1 MLYYCTV
8 FAVAYKN
15 KNNTGYFRTNSFI
28 RELIYMTKTTLDRR
42 LFMKGAGAA
51 TFMAGAASI
60 PATSSVAQGLGQVH
74 MSMAYDLNEEFNRIG
89 SGDFKWDAIRRN
101 ARPYNVPFP
110 MGVADMDFRTLP
122 HITAA
127 LQKRLNHHNWG
138 YEAAPADY
146 KQNIVDWNKKR
157 YNEDIDPAT
166 LVNCIG
172 VLDGVTSA
180 LVTWCDPGDKVIL
193 HTPNYSSF
201 FGVIPGSLC
210 ELAESD
216 LIYNDGVYDFDYD
229 DTERLLRE
237 GAKAIILCN
246 PQNPTGNCWT
256 ADQLRRL
263 GDLANQYGALVL
275 ADEIHCDFVNKHAE
289 YVPYASL
296 GEEYAMNSVTQKSA
310 SKSFNLAAHRTA
322 YMYSK
327 NKDLIDRIVKEGI
340 HHRALMHTMG
350 TIACNAAYKHGATY
364 MDDMQAYIDGNSRFL
379 ANFCSEKLPLID
391 FNIQGGTYLAWLDC
405 KKLADKLG
413 DPEGDDRVGDMM
425 QKFFIQKAGVNV
437 NPGENYGRTGVGFM
451 RMNLGTTHRKLHGA
465 LNAIEKACNEL

>member
-1 MLYYCTV
+1 
-8 FAVAYKN
+8 
-15 KNNTGYFRTNSFI
+15 
-28 RELIYMTKTTLDRR
+28 MTKTKLDRR

-51 TFMAGAASI
+51 SVMAGAATLPS
-60 PATSSVAQGLGQVH
+60 TSSVAQGMGQMH

-89 SGDFKWDAIRRN
+89 SGDFKWDAIRKA
-101 ARPYNVPFP
+101 ARPYDVPFP

-122 HITAA
+122 HVTAA

-146 KQNIVDWNKKR
+146 KQNIVDWNKNR
-157 YNEDIDPAT
+157 YGEDVDPST
-166 LVNCIG
+166 ILNCIG

-180 LVTWCDPGDKVIL
+180 LVTYCDPGDKVIL

-201 FGVIPGSLC
+201 FSVIPGSLC

-216 LIYNDGVYDFDYD
+216 LILGDDGTYDFDYD
-229 DTERLLRE
+229 DTERLLKE

-263 GDLANQYGALVL
+263 GDLANQYNALMI
-275 ADEIHCDFVNKHAE
+275 ADEIHCDFVNKHSK

-296 GEEYAMNSVTQKSA
+296 GDEYAMNSVITKSA

-322 YMYSK
+322 YMYSS
-327 NKDLIDRIVKEGI
+327 NKELMARIVKEGI
-340 HHRALMHTMG
+340 HHRGLMHTMG

-364 MDDMQAYIDGNSRFL
+364 MDDMQAYIDGNSHFL
-379 ANFCSEKLPLID
+379 EKFCDENLKLID
-391 FNIQGGTYLAWLDC
+391 FKVQEGTYLAWLDC
-405 KKLADKLG
+405 RKLAKKLG
-413 DPEGDDRVGDMM
+413 TPEGDDRVGDMM
-425 QKFFIQKAGVNV
+425 KKFFIQKAGVNI
-437 NPGENYGRTGVGFM
+437 NPGENYGRTGAGFM
-451 RMNLGTTHRKLHGA
+451 RMNLGTTHRKLHSA
-465 LNAIEKACNEL
+465 LNAIKSATDAL